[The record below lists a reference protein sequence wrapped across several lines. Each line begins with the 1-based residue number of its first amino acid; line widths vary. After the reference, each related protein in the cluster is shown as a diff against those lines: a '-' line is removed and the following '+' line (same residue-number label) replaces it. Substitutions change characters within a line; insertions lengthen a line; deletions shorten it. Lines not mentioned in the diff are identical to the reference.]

1 MNFMKCIIASLLVLS
16 VFVLVTPS
24 AFAENVPEWVKNT
37 AGWWADDKISEEE
50 FVNAIEFLVKENIML
65 VNVSQTKCS

>member
-1 MNFMKCIIASLLVLS
+1 MKYIIASLLVLS

-37 AGWWADDKISEEE
+37 AGWWATDMISENELTL
-50 FVNAIEFLVKENIML
+50 FGASF
-65 VNVSQTKCS
+65 